1 MRCVVDVIDRSNK
14 TAQLGFPG
22 NISGGNDVATSQTRI
37 PKEIY
42 VIKTLS
48 LLFAIVAAAP
58 VAVLAQGSSAAPDNP
73 ISDSEKRVYAM
84 LSGVIIAAAEKM
96 PEESYS
102 FKPTPEVRSFGQL
115 VGHLADSNNFFCST
129 AAGEKPASDV
139 EKSKTKKA
147 DLVAALKDAVAY
159 CNKTYAAMTDA
170 KGSQMTKMMNFE
182 LAKLTVLA
190 GNFAHSYEHYGNMVT
205 YMRIRGIVPPSSE
218 KREGTG
224 QN

>member
-1 MRCVVDVIDRSNK
+1 MTQRLC
-14 TAQLGFPG
+14 F
-22 NISGGNDVATSQTRI
+22 
-37 PKEIY
+37 
-42 VIKTLS
+42 
-48 LLFAIVAAAP
+48 LFAALTAAP
-58 VAVLAQGSSAAPDNP
+58 VAIFAQGSAPAPDNP

-84 LSGVIIAAAEKM
+84 LGSVVIAAAEKM

-115 VGHLADSNNFFCST
+115 VGHLADSNYFFCSGVGGDT
-129 AAGEKPASDV
+129 KPVSDA

-170 KGSQMTKMMNFE
+170 KGSQMMKMMN
-182 LAKLTVLA
+182 LDMAKLTVLA
-190 GNFAHSYEHYGNMVT
+190 ANFAHNYEHYGNMST
-205 YMRIRGIVPPSSE
+205 YMRIRGIVPPTSE
-218 KREGTG
+218 KGGSPG